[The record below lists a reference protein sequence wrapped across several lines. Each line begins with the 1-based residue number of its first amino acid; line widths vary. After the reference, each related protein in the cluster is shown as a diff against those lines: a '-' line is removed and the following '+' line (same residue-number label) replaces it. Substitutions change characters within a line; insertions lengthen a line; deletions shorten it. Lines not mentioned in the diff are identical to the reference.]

1 MKKKLISILL
11 TSVMTVGLLSAC
23 GSAHTDDNTKKF
35 LKQTQQKLSLT
46 YPGQIPVLLPSL

>member
-23 GSAHTDDNTKKF
+23 GSAHTDDNTKI